1 MWASF
6 LWQLQVEVGELEQ
19 VAFVKASHAS
29 PLGHATTG
37 VGVGDDDDQLVSAGV
52 EATDA
57 VGTRQS
63 NRLCVVERK
72 SRRNAVDGDGLLFD
86 SPFKASTHRLKVD

>member
-1 MWASF
+1 MGAGF

-19 VAFVKASHAS
+19 VAFVKAGHAS

-52 EATDA
+52 EAADG
-57 VGTRQS
+57 VGARQS
-63 NRLCVVERK
+63 NGLGVVE
-72 SRRNAVDGDGLLFD
+72 S
-86 SPFKASTHRLKVD
+86 